1 MANLC
6 LAYFYLSEKCFIFL
20 TSVSPYG
27 NIDSH
32 AGFGKVDPVI
42 RSGWSWSGDPADR
55 IRNIYKI
62 PDQDR
67 ITKNYKNSDR
77 ITNFGLPADPE
88 FHILLPIRIILPI
101 RINIFFKFKFR
112 IGSVTFANLPNPAP
126 MWIIWSV
133 SKFKFGCQKWKQ
145 SNTLSQSWS
154 RFVLTFDILYGPE
167 LRSIGPAP
175 VDQLLSCI
183 RLDTVVTPI

>member
-20 TSVSPYG
+20 TSVPPYG

-77 ITNFGLPADPE
+77 ITNFGLPTDPE
-88 FHILLPIRIILPI
+88 FKTAGTILFQNVTKIVIFYAQCTKLIFSRNVAAIFSPIMLRLLVLFDKNVAIHSGMKASKKNTF
-101 RINIFFKFKFR
+101 RINC
-112 IGSVTFANLPNPAP
+112 GSIVTF
-126 MWIIWSV
+126 W
-133 SKFKFGCQKWKQ
+133 
-145 SNTLSQSWS
+145 
-154 RFVLTFDILYGPE
+154 
-167 LRSIGPAP
+167 
-175 VDQLLSCI
+175 
-183 RLDTVVTPI
+183 